1 MGCIDPPRARRQNW
15 TLGLLAEIEKMYVA
29 NLFNCC
35 LYRNVSK
42 KTGDGDGT
50 HNSIESLN
58 NDHSEPANAT

>member
-35 LYRNVSK
+35 LYLNLSK

-50 HNSIESLN
+50 HNSIKN
-58 NDHSEPANAT
+58 V